1 MMNTPF
7 IRWAIVFAI
16 LVLGQHYVLKQWG
29 WGPETLENLDLDT
42 VAAAL
47 SNSKKQ
53 TTTVTSDFEEDVIVP
68 LEKIGGGW
76 IIAVELNGLYSAN
89 LLVDTGATVTSLSEN
104 LAFDMGLTAD
114 PRYAPISAETA
125 NGTTTAWLTQ
135 VQTIR
140 SGEAELKNLQVA
152 ILDFSNLSQKNISG
166 LLGLNFLN
174 NFEWQLD
181 PEHERLILKL
191 KS

>member
-1 MMNTPF
+1 MNTPL

-29 WGPETLENLDLDT
+29 WGPETLQNLDVDT
-42 VAAAL
+42 VLAAL

-53 TTTVTSDFEEDVIVP
+53 PTTLTNDFEGDVVIP
-68 LEKIGGGW
+68 LKKNRGGW
-76 IIAVELNGLYSAN
+76 IISVELNGLYSAN
-89 LLVDTGATVTSLSEN
+89 LILDTGATVTSLSEN

-114 PRYAPISAETA
+114 PRYPPISAETA
-125 NGTTTAWLTQ
+125 NGTTTAWLTH

-140 SGEAELKNLQVA
+140 SGEAELNNLQVA
-152 ILDFSNLSQKNISG
+152 ILDFSNLSQRNVSG

-174 NFEWQLD
+174 HFEWQLD
-181 PEHERLILKL
+181 QEHESLILKL

>member
-1 MMNTPF
+1 MKTPL
-7 IRWAIVFAI
+7 IRWAIVFAF
-16 LVLGQHYVLKQWG
+16 LVLGQDYVLKQLG
-29 WGPETLENLDLDT
+29 WGPETLQNIDVDT

-47 SNSKKQ
+47 SVSKKP
-53 TTTVTSDFEEDVIVP
+53 TPTLLSDFEGRIVVP
-68 LEKIGGGW
+68 LKKSGGGW
-76 IIAVELNGLYSAN
+76 IISVELNGLYSAN
-89 LLVDTGATVTSLSEN
+89 LILDTGATITSLSED

-114 PRYAPISAETA
+114 LRYTPISAETA
-125 NGTTTAWLTQ
+125 NGTTTAWLAQ

-152 ILDFSNLSQKNISG
+152 ILDFSNLSQRNISG

-174 NFEWQLD
+174 NFEWKLD
-181 PEHERLILKL
+181 QEHESLILKL